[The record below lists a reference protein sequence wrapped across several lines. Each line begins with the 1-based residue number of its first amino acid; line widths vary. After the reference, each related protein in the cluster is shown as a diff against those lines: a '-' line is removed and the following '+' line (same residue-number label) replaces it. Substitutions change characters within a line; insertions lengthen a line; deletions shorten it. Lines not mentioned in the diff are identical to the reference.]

1 MKLLSFLVGPL
12 SSAEMLIK
20 SSSDAGLIMQ
30 IIDVITTTG
39 PERNDLVF
47 GLVLVG
53 MAWGSGIWIGWELM
67 KYVWSTI
74 HKIWRL
80 ITLGPEEPKVFKRP
94 TAESSVEA
102 SKK

>member
-1 MKLLSFLVGPL
+1 LLSFLVGPL

-30 IIDVITTTG
+30 LIDVITTTG

-74 HKIWRL
+74 HRLWRL
-80 ITLGPEEPKVFKRP
+80 ITVGPEEPKSFKRP
-94 TAESSVEA
+94 HAESIEKA
-102 SKK
+102 SDR